1 MAISDWPVEERPR
14 ERLLAHGASSISNA
28 ELLAIILRTGVNG
41 KSAVDLA
48 RNLLKEFSGLRPLLC
63 SDEKTFCK
71 AKGLGQA
78 KFVKL
83 QACL

>member
-28 ELLAIILRTGVNG
+28 ELLAIILRTGVKG

-48 RNLLKEFSGLRPLLC
+48 RNLLKEFSGL
-63 SDEKTFCK
+63 
-71 AKGLGQA
+71 
-78 KFVKL
+78 
-83 QACL
+83 